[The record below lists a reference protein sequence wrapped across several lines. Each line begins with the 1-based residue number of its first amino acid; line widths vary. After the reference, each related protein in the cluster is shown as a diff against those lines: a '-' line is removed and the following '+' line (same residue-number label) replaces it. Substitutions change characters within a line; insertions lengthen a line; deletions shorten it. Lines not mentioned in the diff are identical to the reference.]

1 MFDFLHDPDSDSSD
15 RDPDRGSGR
24 GRERDDSPYGSSGD
38 EEFMPM
44 TRRDAIDRMQDQALR
59 DTRKF
64 LARRE
69 PKRDNRMSIGSDIVS
84 LLSLAG
90 GVAGSAYLS
99 QRFRNA
105 GGVVPL
111 GVLLGGLGYTGA
123 HFGVFGHLSPY
134 AKNASIGAALASLAI
149 WAAGYGSIAAEKSTS
164 QAAVNP
170 ATGHLGLGPGQ
181 PPSPWPPQPLAFAPA
196 QPPVNQ
202 PQAPQSQQDFMNLIL
217 GRRAA

>member
-1 MFDFLHDPDSDSSD
+1 MFDFLHDPDSDAD
-15 RDPDRGSGR
+15 REPDRERGSGR
-24 GRERDDSPYGSSGD
+24 ERHDSPYGSRDD

-59 DTRKF
+59 DTQKF

-84 LLSLAG
+84 LLALAG

-105 GGVVPL
+105 GGVVPI

-134 AKNASIGAALASLAI
+134 AKNASIGAAVASLAI
-149 WAAGYGSIAAEKSTS
+149 WAAGYGSIAAEKSTA

-170 ATGHLGLGPGQ
+170 ATGQAQ
-181 PPSPWPPQPLAFAPA
+181 PPWPPQPLAFAPA
-196 QPPVNQ
+196 QPPVSQ

>member
-1 MFDFLHDPDSDSSD
+1 MFDFLHDPDSDAEG

-24 GRERDDSPYGSSGD
+24 GRERDDSPYESSAD

-59 DTRKF
+59 DTRRF

-105 GGVVPL
+105 GGVVPI

-149 WAAGYGSIAAEKSTS
+149 WAAGYGSIAAEKSAS

-170 ATGHLGLGPGQ
+170 ATGHQ
-181 PPSPWPPQPLAFAPA
+181 PPWPPQPLAFAPPA
-196 QPPVNQ
+196 AMPLSPA